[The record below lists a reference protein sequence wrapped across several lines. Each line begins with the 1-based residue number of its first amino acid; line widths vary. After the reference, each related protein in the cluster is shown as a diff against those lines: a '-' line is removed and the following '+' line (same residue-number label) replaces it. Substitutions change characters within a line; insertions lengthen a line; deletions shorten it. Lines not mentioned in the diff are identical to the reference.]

1 MTTYNRW
8 IGPDCH
14 ILVDGCMRLLAE
26 PEAAIWP
33 QLANFQLSED
43 EPFAPCWLAMAG
55 AIWPHMSSAPIDV
68 EIFKSALGRLEAVAP
83 QCPPAY
89 RFALRHWPERVTQ
102 EALATPAGE
111 FYVDYLS
118 YNMSDINYKNLDV
131 ILNYLHFIPYMDL
144 DKYFRLVISSIK
156 NISSKIPENFL
167 FFLISRYNLFKE
179 KEKNLILEIIKREN
193 NNMSIK
199 VIEVLIDS
207 WYGIS
212 MREFFDIIEQNTL
225 KAFICGYLDY
235 DINDKMKDI
244 LGGGNLDEEGAEI
257 CIFYI
262 TGLIFNNLQ
271 YSRLE
276 KVNYIINILDKNE
289 LEDYLKL
296 INFIMFL
303 REEDIISINNK
314 KIYKILSKI
323 LLLASISGENNQL
336 RKIEEFFQY
345 NTKKK
350 YISDYIEEF
359 LKDESIKFL
368 NPDNT
373 FLILNKLDHRCV
385 LALLKNIA
393 KNKLLISEDAIN
405 KYIEFLVKN
414 NFNFNFWE
422 ILNHHYVSDEIYPR
436 TFKRYRMSYI
446 YKLKRDSQ
454 YNVMTG
460 RYKAERREG
469 LGAVLDMIKVMRD
482 IMLVESAETYQHI
495 TRWLMRQDIK
505 IALPIFMLIYNNKY
519 SKFNLEFYNE
529 SNKKHML
536 NLMNIN
542 KEKGGEIKNILG
554 ISF

>member
-1 MTTYNRW
+1 
-8 IGPDCH
+8 
-14 ILVDGCMRLLAE
+14 MRLLAE

-323 LLLASISGENNQL
+323 LFLASISGENNQL

-469 LGAVLDMIKVMRD
+469 LGAVLDMIRVMRD